1 MAFSE
6 NLANETLETPRRGPA
21 RKEKVEP
28 MNYWVRGAS
37 KWLPMVV
44 TVVVLLW
51 ALGLLV
57 DRKTFE
63 NVAPVEPLDSLPS
76 KEESSVAETPS
87 DEPVDLDDPVEVR
100 RLKSKASS
108 VFQVRGRE
116 GEELVYLPN
125 QSEPFS
131 GWLKKTLKD
140 GSQVLWE
147 VKDGDR
153 HGPYLEFF
161 NELKTLTQHYAKG
174 ELNGSSIEWFENG
187 QKKKEVNFRRGRK
200 EGLQSGWFANG
211 QKNYEQNYRADQ
223 REGLFKSW
231 YANSNPKQ
239 VGAYRKGRLHG
250 PFTEWYEDGQKKE
263 VWNYKGDLPDGPYES
278 WHPNGKKRNE
288 HYYKE
293 GKTHGAYLSWHA
305 NGNKRYDGSYLS
317 GEKTGLWI
325 LYNEDGSELNRK
337 SYEKGREV
345 PAK

>member
-1 MAFSE
+1 
-6 NLANETLETPRRGPA
+6 
-21 RKEKVEP
+21 
-28 MNYWVRGAS
+28 
-37 KWLPMVV
+37 MVV

-87 DEPVDLDDPVEVR
+87 DEPVDLYDPVEVR

-147 VKDGDR
+147 VKDGER
-153 HGPYLEFF
+153 HGPHLEFF

-200 EGLQSGWFANG
+200 EGLQTGWFANG
-211 QKNYEQNYRADQ
+211 QKSYEQQTKRWKQKIFGA
-223 REGLFKSW
+223 
-231 YANSNPKQ
+231 PKL
-239 VGAYRKGRLHG
+239 RKRL
-250 PFTEWYEDGQKKE
+250 PRQCARQKKLTFRKH
-263 VWNYKGDLPDGPYES
+263 VFWRPLRMTYC
-278 WHPNGKKRNE
+278 
-288 HYYKE
+288 
-293 GKTHGAYLSWHA
+293 
-305 NGNKRYDGSYLS
+305 
-317 GEKTGLWI
+317 
-325 LYNEDGSELNRK
+325 NR
-337 SYEKGREV
+337 
-345 PAK
+345 

>member
-1 MAFSE
+1 M
-6 NLANETLETPRRGPA
+6 
-21 RKEKVEP
+21 
-28 MNYWVRGAS
+28 
-37 KWLPMVV
+37 
-44 TVVVLLW
+44 
-51 ALGLLV
+51 
-57 DRKTFE
+57 
-63 NVAPVEPLDSLPS
+63 
-76 KEESSVAETPS
+76 
-87 DEPVDLDDPVEVR
+87 VDLNDPVEVR

-147 VKDGDR
+147 VKDGIR

-200 EGLQSGWFANG
+200 EGLQTGWFANG
-211 QKNYEQNYRADQ
+211 QKSYEQNYRADQ

-239 VGAYRKGRLHG
+239 VGITGKAGWMVRSPSGMRMVRRRKFG
-250 PFTEWYEDGQKKE
+250 TTK
-263 VWNYKGDLPDGPYES
+263 DLPDGPYES
-278 WHPNGKKRNE
+278 WYPNGTKRNE

-317 GEKTGLWI
+317 GEKHGLWI

-337 SYEKGREV
+337 SYEKGG
-345 PAK
+345 KLNK